1 MVRIYWNSPEHRL
14 IIRLNEQCL
23 GAFWVAT
30 VQLVVNAYIVLDGA
44 MAHAIILGTNSWARF
59 PVRECKDIGEH
70 ETILTLRTTQH
81 EDRFHESFRSPTI

>member
-30 VQLVVNAYIVLDGA
+30 VQLAVNAYIVPDGA
-44 MAHAIILGTNSWARF
+44 MAHEIRLGTDSWARF
-59 PVRECKDIGEH
+59 LVLEY
-70 ETILTLRTTQH
+70 
-81 EDRFHESFRSPTI
+81 